1 MCANAGVERWNVVD
15 PKKIWSSSQLPT
27 LPTIAMRL
35 LELARDPETEFK
47 DVIGVVKTDP
57 AITAK
62 ILKAANSSFFGFKS
76 PVASIERAVPLLG
89 TTVVTTLALSFSL
102 VDAAMTSGSLAQHYT
117 AYWKH
122 SIVQAV
128 AAEVLAERVAKGL
141 AGDCF
146 LTGLLLD
153 LGRLAMLKTVP
164 NDYLPVLE
172 EWQEQ
177 GGSLKEREAARLG
190 IDHVRV
196 GAQLMREW
204 KLPHQLI
211 AAVTMHHATVAKLLE
226 ELKDPTMVAD
236 RVVAIAATVG
246 DYFCSTTKGAALE
259 RLESLSSEFF
269 QMDQAALLE
278 YFDRTRDR
286 IDRAG
291 SLFCV
296 SFEGLGTSADL
307 MGEASEQL
315 ARVAVREHMA
325 STQMEIQRQAAEKAN
340 HELESRNQQLAERV
354 TRDGLTG
361 LYNRAFFAESLTSA
375 INAASRS
382 AAPIGIV
389 FCDIDHFKQ
398 LNDTYGH
405 PFGDEVLRSVAQIFS
420 EVLRKSDVVARY
432 GGEEFVV
439 LVHQPTEKGLE
450 KLSER
455 LRRAI
460 EAAPFWFEG
469 KQVRVTI
476 SVGAAIVLPER
487 DPGDLALRLVAAAD
501 EAMYESKQ
509 NGRNQAHVRSLIDKD
524 DQHLAQL
531 VAQKRFSRWL
541 VQNQIFDIQI
551 VSRALLETPAER
563 LKVGSL
569 AQLLGLLTSAQIDDI
584 RRRQHATAD
593 RFGRCAISLGHLTE
607 DQLATILA
615 IQAEPPNLLA
625 RTLTI
630 MGLVDKAKA
639 DALLTRY
646 RSTLSASEQTIA
658 ALV

>member
-1 MCANAGVERWNVVD
+1 VVD

-102 VDAAMTSGSLAQHYT
+102 VDAAMTSGPLTQHYT

-128 AAEVLAERVAKGL
+128 AAEVLAERVAKAL
-141 AGDCF
+141 SGDCF

-172 EWQEQ
+172 EWEAQ

-204 KLPHQLI
+204 KLPQQLI
-211 AAVTMHHATVAKLLE
+211 EAVTLHHGSVAKLLE
-226 ELKDPTMVAD
+226 GLKDPTFVSE
-236 RVVAIAATVG
+236 RVVAVAATVG
-246 DYFCSTTKGAALE
+246 DYFCTTGKGAALE
-259 RLESLSSEFF
+259 RLESLASEFF
-269 QMDQAALLE
+269 QMDQAVLQE
-278 YFDRTRDR
+278 YLDRTRER
-286 IDRAG
+286 IERAG
-291 SLFCV
+291 SLFNV
-296 SFEGLGTSADL
+296 SFDGLETSADL
-307 MGEASEQL
+307 MAEASEQL

-325 STQMEIQRQAAEKAN
+325 STQMEIQREAAEKAN
-340 HELESRNQQLAERV
+340 HELESKNHELAERV
-354 TRDGLTG
+354 TRDSLTG
-361 LYNRAFFAESLTSA
+361 LYNRAFFAESLAAS
-375 INAASRS
+375 ISAASRS
-382 AAPIGIV
+382 AAPIGVV
-389 FCDIDHFKQ
+389 FCDIDHFKN

-405 PFGDEVLRSVAQIFS
+405 PFGDEVLRSVGQIFS

-439 LVHQPTEKGLE
+439 LAHQPTEKGLE

-460 EAAPFWFEG
+460 EGAAFWFDG
-469 KQVRVTI
+469 KRVPVTI
-476 SVGAAIVLPER
+476 SVGAAIVLPAR

-509 NGRNQAHVRSLIDKD
+509 NGRNQAHVRSLVDKD
-524 DQHLAQL
+524 DQQLAQL

-563 LKVGSL
+563 LRVGAL
-569 AQLLGLLTSAQIDDI
+569 AQLLGLLTTAQIDEI

-593 RFGRCAISLGHLTE
+593 RFGRCAISLGFLTE
-607 DQLATILA
+607 DQLATVLA

-625 RTLTI
+625 RTLTS

-646 RSTLSASEQTIA
+646 RSTLSASEPVTA

>member
-1 MCANAGVERWNVVD
+1 VVD

-57 AITAK
+57 AISAK

-102 VDAAMTSGSLAQHYT
+102 VDAAMTTGNLANHYT

-128 AAEVLAERVAKGL
+128 AAEVLAERFAQGL
-141 AGDCF
+141 SSDCF

-153 LGRLAMLKTVP
+153 LGRLAMLKTVS
-164 NDYLPVLE
+164 NEYLPVLE
-172 EWQEQ
+172 EWQTQ
-177 GGSLKEREAARLG
+177 GGSLKEIEAARLG

-204 KLPHQLI
+204 KLPQQLVT
-211 AAVTMHHATVAKLLE
+211 AVSSHHATVAKLLE
-226 ELKDPTMVAD
+226 ELKDKGAVTD
-236 RVVAIAATVG
+236 RVVAVAATVG
-246 DYFCSTTKGAALE
+246 DYFCTTGKGAALE
-259 RLESLSSEFF
+259 RLETLASEFF
-269 QMDQAALLE
+269 QMDQPALCDYL
-278 YFDRTRDR
+278 DRTRVR

-296 SFEGLGTSADL
+296 NFDGLGSSTDL
-307 MGEASEQL
+307 MAEASEQL

-325 STQMEIQRQAAEKAN
+325 STQMEIQRQAVEKAN
-340 HELESRNQQLAERV
+340 HELESKNQQLEQRA
-354 TRDGLTG
+354 TRDSLTG

-375 INAASRS
+375 INSASRS
-382 AAPIGIV
+382 AAPIGVV
-389 FCDIDHFKQ
+389 FCDIDHFKN

-405 PFGDEVLRSVAQIFS
+405 PFGDEVLRTVGQIFS
-420 EVLRKSDVVARY
+420 DVLRKSDVVARY

-455 LRRAI
+455 LRGAI
-460 EAAPFWFEG
+460 ESAAFWNDG
-469 KQVRVTI
+469 KRVQVTI
-476 SVGAAIVLPER
+476 SIGAALVLPDR
-487 DPGDLALRLVAAAD
+487 DPGDLAVRLVAAAD

-509 NGRNQAHVRSLIDKD
+509 NGRNQAHVRSLVDAED
-524 DQHLAQL
+524 RQLTQL

-541 VQNQIFDIQI
+541 VQNKIFDIQI
-551 VSRALLETPAER
+551 MSRALLETPAER
-563 LKVGSL
+563 LRVGSL
-569 AQLLGLLTSAQIDDI
+569 AQLLGLLTTAQIDEI
-584 RRRQHATAD
+584 RRQQHATGE
-593 RFGRCAISLGHLTE
+593 RFGRCAIALGHLTE
-607 DQLATILA
+607 DQLATVLA

-630 MGLVDKAKA
+630 MGLVNKTQA

-646 RSTLSASEQTIA
+646 RATLSANEPATA

>member
-1 MCANAGVERWNVVD
+1 MVD

-76 PVASIERAVPLLG
+76 PVSSIERAVPLLG

-102 VDAAMTSGSLAQHYT
+102 VDAAMTSGPLSHHYT

-128 AAEVLAERVAKGL
+128 AAEVLAERFAKAL
-141 AGDCF
+141 ASDCF

-153 LGRLAMLKTVP
+153 LGRLAMLKTVS
-164 NDYLPVLE
+164 NEYLPVLE
-172 EWQEQ
+172 AWQTE
-177 GGSLKEREAARLG
+177 GGSLKEREAASLG

-204 KLPHQLI
+204 KLPEQLI
-211 AAVTMHHATVAKLLE
+211 AAVTLHHAAIAKLLE
-226 ELKDPTMVAD
+226 ELKQTAVTE
-236 RVVAIAATVG
+236 RVVVVAATVG
-246 DYFCSTTKGAALE
+246 DYFCTTGKGAALE
-259 RLESLSSEFF
+259 RLETLAFEFF
-269 QMDQAALLE
+269 QMDQSALAE
-278 YFDRTRDR
+278 YLDRTRER

-291 SLFCV
+291 NLFSV
-296 SFEGLGTSADL
+296 SFDGLGTSADL
-307 MGEASEQL
+307 MAEAGEQL

-340 HELESRNQQLAERV
+340 HELESKNQKLEERA
-354 TRDGLTG
+354 TRDSLTG
-361 LYNRAFFAESLTSA
+361 LYNRTFFAEALTTS

-382 AAPIGIV
+382 AAPIGVV

-398 LNDTYGH
+398 LNDNYGH
-405 PFGDEVLRSVAQIFS
+405 PFGDEVLRSVGQLFS

-455 LRRAI
+455 LRGAI
-460 EAAPFWFEG
+460 EAATFWHEG
-469 KQVRVTI
+469 KRVAVTI
-476 SVGAAIVLPER
+476 SIGAAIILPER
-487 DPGDLALRLVAAAD
+487 DPGDLAVRLVAAAD

-509 NGRNQAHVRSLIDKD
+509 NGRNQAHVRSLIDTED
-524 DQHLAQL
+524 RQLAQL

-541 VQNQIFDIQI
+541 VQNQIFDIQA

-563 LKVGSL
+563 LRVGSL
-569 AQLLGLLTSAQIDDI
+569 AQLLGLLTTAQIEDI
-584 RRRQHATAD
+584 RRRQQATGE
-593 RFGRCAISLGHLTE
+593 RFGRSAIELGYLTE
-607 DQLATILA
+607 DQLATVLA

-630 MGLVDKAKA
+630 MGLVDKTQA

-646 RSTLSASEQTIA
+646 RSTLSASEPAVA

>member
-1 MCANAGVERWNVVD
+1 
-15 PKKIWSSSQLPT
+15 
-27 LPTIAMRL
+27 MRL

-102 VDAAMTSGSLAQHYT
+102 VDGAMTAGPLAHHYT

-128 AAEVLAERVAKGL
+128 AAEVLAERFAQGVSS
-141 AGDCF
+141 DCF

-153 LGRLAMLKTVP
+153 LGRLAMLKTVS

-172 EWQEQ
+172 EWQTK
-177 GGSLKEREAARLG
+177 GGSLRELEAARLG

-204 KLPHQLI
+204 KLPQQLI
-211 AAVTMHHATVAKLLE
+211 AAVTSHHATVAKLLE
-226 ELKDPTMVAD
+226 ELKDRAAVAE
-236 RVVAIAATVG
+236 RVVAVAATVG
-246 DYFCSTTKGAALE
+246 DYFCTTGKGAALE
-259 RLESLSSEFF
+259 RLETLAFEFF
-269 QMDQAALLE
+269 EMDPSALRE
-278 YFDRTRDR
+278 YLDRTRER

-291 SLFCV
+291 NLFCV
-296 SFEGLGTSADL
+296 SFEGLSTSTDL
-307 MGEASEQL
+307 MAEASEQL

-340 HELESRNQQLAERV
+340 HELESKNQQLEERA
-354 TRDGLTG
+354 TRDSLTG
-361 LYNRAFFAESLTSA
+361 LYNRTFFAEALKAA
-375 INAASRS
+375 INSASRS
-382 AAPIGIV
+382 AAPIGAV
-389 FCDIDHFKQ
+389 FCDIDHFKL

-405 PFGDEVLRSVAQIFS
+405 AFGDDVLRTVGHIFS

-455 LRRAI
+455 LRKAI
-460 EAAPFWFEG
+460 ESAAFWYEG
-469 KQVRVTI
+469 KRVIVTI
-476 SVGAAIVLPER
+476 SIGAAIVLPDR
-487 DPGDLALRLVAAAD
+487 DPGDLAVQLIAAAD

-509 NGRNQAHVRSLIDKD
+509 NGRNQAHVRSLIDPD
-524 DQHLAQL
+524 DRHLAQL

-541 VQNQIFDIQI
+541 VQNQILDIQI

-563 LKVGSL
+563 LRVGSL
-569 AQLLGLLTSAQIDDI
+569 GQLLGLLTTAQIDEI
-584 RRRQHATAD
+584 RRRQHATSD
-593 RFGRCAISLGHLTE
+593 RFGRCAIALGHLTE
-607 DQLATILA
+607 DQLATLLA

-625 RTLTI
+625 RTLMI
-630 MGLVDKAKA
+630 MGLVDKSRA
-639 DALLTRY
+639 DELLMRY
-646 RSTLSASEQTIA
+646 RSTLSTNESTAA

>member
-1 MCANAGVERWNVVD
+1 VVD
-15 PKKIWSSSQLPT
+15 PKRIWSSSQLPT
-27 LPTIAMRL
+27 LPTVAMRL

-47 DVIGVVKTDP
+47 DVIGIVKTDP

-102 VDAAMTSGSLAQHYT
+102 VDAAMTSGPLAQHYS

-128 AAEVLAERVAKGL
+128 AAEVLAERFAQGL
-141 AGDCF
+141 SGDCF

-164 NDYLPVLE
+164 NEYLPVLE
-172 EWQEQ
+172 EWQTQ
-177 GGSLKEREAARLG
+177 GGSLKDREAAHLG

-204 KLPHQLI
+204 KLPQQLV
-211 AAVTMHHATVAKLLE
+211 AAVNMHHATVAKLLE
-226 ELKDPTMVAD
+226 ELKGQTGGTE
-236 RVVAIAATVG
+236 RIVAIAAAVG
-246 DYFCSTTKGAALE
+246 DYFCTTGKGAALE
-259 RLESLSSEFF
+259 RLETLASEFF
-269 QMDQAALLE
+269 QLDQTALCE
-278 YFDRTRDR
+278 YLDRTRER

-296 SFEGLGTSADL
+296 NFDGLAASADL
-307 MGEASEQL
+307 MAEANEQL

-325 STQMEIQRQAAEKAN
+325 STQMEIQREAAEKVN
-340 HELESRNQQLAERV
+340 HELESKNQLLEERV
-354 TRDGLTG
+354 TRDSLTG
-361 LYNRAFFAESLTSA
+361 LYNRAFFAAALTSA

-382 AAPIGIV
+382 AAPIGVV

-405 PFGDEVLRSVAQIFS
+405 PFGDDVLRTVAQIFTDA
-420 EVLRKSDVVARY
+420 LRKSDVVARY

-460 EAAPFWFEG
+460 ESAAFWNDD
-469 KQVRVTI
+469 KRVLVTI
-476 SVGAAIVLPER
+476 SIGAAIVLPQR

-509 NGRNQAHVRSLIDKD
+509 NGRNQAHVRSLIDAD
-524 DQHLAQL
+524 DQHLTQI

-541 VQNQIFDIQI
+541 VQNRIFDIQI

-563 LKVGSL
+563 LRVGSL
-569 AQLLGLLTSAQIDDI
+569 AQLLGWLTSAQIDEI
-584 RRRQHATAD
+584 RRRQNATGE
-593 RFGRCAISLGHLTE
+593 RFGRCAVELGHMTE
-607 DQLATILA
+607 DQLATVLA

-630 MGLVDKAKA
+630 MGLVDKRQA
-639 DALLTRY
+639 DDLLMRY
-646 RSTLSASEQTIA
+646 RSTLSASEPETA